1 MGEKDIVRI
10 MVGRHTVSIAG
21 LQAAVSEVKGKMA
34 KRSDA
39 EVGSA
44 MLEILEKNNYIP
56 ASTRE
61 EYRTAFARE
70 YRRFMGEPF
79 TETISA
85 GLDIKVLGAGCD
97 QCNKLEQLVMQ
108 TLTDLN
114 IPANVEHIMDV
125 REIARYG
132 VLGVPALLINGKVKW
147 TGSVPPHEK
156 LKSLVQQAAAE
167 AKN

>member
-1 MGEKDIVRI
+1 MSEKDVVRI
-10 MVGRHTVSIAG
+10 IVGRHSVSIAG
-21 LQAAVSEVKGKMA
+21 LQAAISAIKGKMA
-34 KRSDA
+34 GCSDD

-44 MLEILEKNNYIP
+44 MLEILENNNYIP
-56 ASTRE
+56 TSARE
-61 EYRTAFARE
+61 EYRSAFARE

-79 TETISA
+79 TETGSTA
-85 GLDIKVLGAGCD
+85 LDIKVLGAGCD

-108 TLTDLN
+108 TLTGLN
-114 IPANVEHIMDV
+114 IPANVEHIMDL

-132 VLGVPALLINGKVKW
+132 VLGVPALVINGKVKW

-167 AKN
+167 TKN